1 MIVYETATKAT
12 TSLPIM
18 IKEKRLY
25 LQGEYSLD
33 KETQALI

>member
-1 MIVYETATKAT
+1 MIDYDPATKAT
-12 TSLPIM
+12 TSLPVM